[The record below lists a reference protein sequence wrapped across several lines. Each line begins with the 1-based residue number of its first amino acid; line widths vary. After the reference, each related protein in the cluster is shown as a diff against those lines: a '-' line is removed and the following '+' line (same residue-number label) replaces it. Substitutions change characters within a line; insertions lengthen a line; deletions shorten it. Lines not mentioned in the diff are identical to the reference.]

1 MRSRLEILVDL
12 LHSQDTAALAT
23 QSAVLP
29 GFPLATAVAFAADA
43 NHQPVLLISALAEH
57 TRNLAA
63 DPKAGLLVA
72 KALGGG
78 EMARASLVGEV
89 VPVDAERPLVDR
101 YLRYH
106 PEAVRFLQL
115 GDFSFHRFEP
125 RRALVVGGFAQ
136 ASWLDGK
143 ALLEAPSL
151 AYDVEAALLEAAP
164 ATGMELLG
172 LDCYGID
179 VRDNGTRR
187 RIAFDTA
194 PVAIEALPATIARH
208 LAAQK

>member
-23 QSAVLP
+23 QSAAVP
-29 GFPLATAVAFAADA
+29 GFPLATAVAFATDE
-43 NHQPVLLISALAEH
+43 HHRLVLLISALAEH

-63 DPKAGLLVA
+63 DPKAGLLVVRP
-72 KALGGG
+72 LGGG
-78 EMARASLVGEV
+78 EMARVSLVGEV
-89 VPVDAERPLVDR
+89 VPIDAEQPLIDR

-106 PEAVRFLQL
+106 PEAERFLQL
-115 GDFSFHRFEP
+115 GDFKFHRFEP

-136 ASWLDGK
+136 AAWLEGE
-143 ALLEAPSL
+143 ALRDAPSL
-151 AYDVEAALLEAAP
+151 AYDVEAALLDGAP
-164 ATGMELLG
+164 ATGAELLG

-179 VRDNGTRR
+179 VRENGLRR

-194 PVAIEALPATIARH
+194 PVTPEALPATIARH
-208 LAAQK
+208 LATQK